1 VKRGEV
7 YLVNPQ
13 PAKGTELSKIRP
25 AVIVSTEAINEQDSL
40 TILVML
46 GSGAENFPQASPLT
60 VKVDAKS
67 GHLRK
72 DTVFSALQLRALDR
86 SRFFDPKSGETK
98 YLSTLDAKTMLSID
112 RALLFALELHRY
124 LPLPE

>member
-1 VKRGEV
+1 MKRGEV
-7 YLVNPQ
+7 YLVNPH

-46 GSGAENFPQASPLT
+46 GSGAENFPQPSPLM

-86 SRFFDPKSGETK
+86 SRFFDPKTGETK